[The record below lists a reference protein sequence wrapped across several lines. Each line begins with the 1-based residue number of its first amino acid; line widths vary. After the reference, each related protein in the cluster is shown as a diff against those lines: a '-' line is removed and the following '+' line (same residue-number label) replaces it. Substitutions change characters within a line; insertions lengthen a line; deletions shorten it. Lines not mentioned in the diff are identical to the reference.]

1 MISTICEELA
11 FYLTTSC
18 LCCFTGLCFFSKKM
32 VTRYEI
38 TSLFENTLNDLF
50 FLSPDQ
56 KKEEGILNEWDFR
69 ISEYH
74 EDYNKLR
81 FTLEKKIYDA
91 LKQNKSPNYL
101 HSSFIE
107 KQLMFHIVHILFDSL
122 DDNGKF
128 KESSSISFE
137 LKELDNHFINSMYD
151 YTQDEKDSLLEIS
164 TSFWEKF
171 KIQKDG
177 TLLDL
182 SSTNSKDHVRF
193 EKKLITLLIKVINEK
208 IDFKIVIDTILDQ
221 VDKNVSNE
229 KNGDELFLNLNS
241 I

>member
-1 MISTICEELA
+1 MILTICEELA

-38 TSLFENTLNDLF
+38 TCLFENTLNDLF
-50 FLSPDQ
+50 SRPSGYVWSFD
-56 KKEEGILNEWDFR
+56 KWDFR

-91 LKQNKSPNYL
+91 LKKNMSPNYF
-101 HSSFIE
+101 HTSFIE

-122 DDNGKF
+122 DDNGEF
-128 KESSSISFE
+128 KESSSIPFE
-137 LKELDNHFINSMYD
+137 LKELDNHIIHSMYN

-164 TSFWEKF
+164 KSFWEKF

-182 SSTNSKDHVRF
+182 LSTNRTDHVNF
-193 EKKLITLLIKVINEK
+193 EKKLIFYLIKVINEK
-208 IDFKIVIDTILDQ
+208 IDFENVINIILTK
-221 VDKNVSNE
+221 VDENVLKE
-229 KNGDELFLNLNS
+229 KRKDEEFHNLNNV
-241 I
+241 

>member
-1 MISTICEELA
+1 MILTICEELA

-38 TSLFENTLNDLF
+38 TCLFENTLNDLF
-50 FLSPDQ
+50 SRPSDYVWSLD
-56 KKEEGILNEWDFR
+56 KWNFR
-69 ISEYH
+69 ISKYH

-91 LKQNKSPNYL
+91 LKKNKSPNYI

-122 DDNGKF
+122 DDNGEF
-128 KESSSISFE
+128 KESSSIPFE
-137 LKELDNHFINSMYD
+137 LKELDNHIIHSMYH

-182 SSTNSKDHVRF
+182 SSTNRTDHKLF
-193 EKKLITLLIKVINEK
+193 EKKLINLLIKVINEK
-208 IDFKIVIDTILDQ
+208 INFQEVIDAILKK
-221 VDKNVSNE
+221 VDADVNNE
-229 KNGDELFLNLNS
+229 KKKEEGFHNLNS